1 MLRWRFLRG
10 ERHPGDLTS
19 ATSPAIRQGRKA
31 DSARMAIFHLSAKVV
46 SRGKGQSAI
55 AAAAYR
61 SGERLRDEQ
70 ADEQK
75 FYKARAERIEFTA
88 IMAPSAAP
96 AWANDRNALWNHAE
110 RAENRKDAQLARE
123 IEVAL
128 PHELTPSQRI
138 GLVKDF
144 AREQFVRRG
153 YAVDIAIHAPEATSD
168 TRNHHAHL
176 LITMRTLDGDG
187 FAAKKDPTMNTRE
200 QLAQWREQWAHLVN
214 RHLERHGQAA
224 RIDHRSLKAQGQDRE
239 ATIHLGY
246 VAHRMAKRGA
256 SSERMD
262 ELQGVVT
269 RNGIRQEMKAIDRE
283 VRNLER
289 RAGGKRRARAHSRTA
304 APTLA
309 QPTPPPPS
317 RRAFKRSAS
326 PDEKHGGRERGK

>member
-1 MLRWRFLRG
+1 
-10 ERHPGDLTS
+10 
-19 ATSPAIRQGRKA
+19 
-31 DSARMAIFHLSAKVV
+31 MAIFHLTAKVV

-75 FYKARAERIEFTA
+75 FYRTRTERIEFTA
-88 IMAPSAAP
+88 IIVPGAAP
-96 AWANDRNALWNHAE
+96 AWANDRNGLWNHTE

-123 IEVAL
+123 IEVSL
-128 PHELTPSQRI
+128 PHELTSSQRI

-168 TRNHHAHL
+168 ARNHHAHL
-176 LITMRTLDGDG
+176 LITMRTLSGAG

-200 QLAQWREQWAHLVN
+200 QLAQWREQWARLVN
-214 RHLERHGQAA
+214 RHLERHGHAE
-224 RIDHRSLKAQGQDRE
+224 RIDHRSLKEQGKDRE
-239 ATIHLGY
+239 PTIHLGY
-246 VAHRMAKRGA
+246 VAHRMARRGA

-262 ELQGVVT
+262 ELRGVVT

-289 RAGGKRRARAHSRTA
+289 RAGGKRRTRTHSGTA
-304 APTLA
+304 A
-309 QPTPPPPS
+309 QPLPSPAS
-317 RRAFKRSAS
+317 RRSFRRSAS
-326 PDEKHGGRERGK
+326 PHEKHRGRARGE

>member
-1 MLRWRFLRG
+1 
-10 ERHPGDLTS
+10 
-19 ATSPAIRQGRKA
+19 
-31 DSARMAIFHLSAKVV
+31 MAIFHLTAKVV

-75 FYKARAERIEFTA
+75 FYRARAERIEFTA

-96 AWANDRNALWNHAE
+96 AWTNDRNALWNHAE

-153 YAVDIAIHAPEATSD
+153 YAVDIAIHAPETTSD

-214 RHLERHGQAA
+214 RHLERHGHVAQ
-224 RIDHRSLKAQGQDRE
+224 IDHRSLKAQGQDRE
-239 ATIHLGY
+239 PTIHLGY

-262 ELQGVVT
+262 ELRGVVT

-289 RAGGKRRARAHSRTA
+289 RASGGKRRARTSARPA
-304 APTLA
+304 R
-309 QPTPPPPS
+309 PTPPPPS
-317 RRAFKRSAS
+317 RRAFKRSAT
-326 PDEKHGGRERGK
+326 PHEKHGGRKRGE